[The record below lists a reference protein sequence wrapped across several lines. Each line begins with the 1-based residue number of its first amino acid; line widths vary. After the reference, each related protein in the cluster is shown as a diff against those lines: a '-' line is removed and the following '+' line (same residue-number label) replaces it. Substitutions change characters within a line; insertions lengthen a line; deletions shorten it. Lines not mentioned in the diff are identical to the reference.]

1 MIVYSINGVGKIEQI
16 LDYPLPHTQEINPK
30 WIKDL
35 NVVLETIKILEKAK
49 SSKISDIPYS
59 LIFYD
64 ICLQATET
72 KEKINKRV
80 YIKLKVFSQ
89 QRKPPTK

>member
-1 MIVYSINGVGKIEQI
+1 MK
-16 LDYPLPHTQEINPK
+16 LDYLLIPYTKISSK

-35 NVVLETIKILEKAK
+35 NVRLGTIKILEENIGT
-49 SSKISDIPYS
+49 KILGISCS
-59 LIFYD
+59 NIFYD